1 MSINI
6 RVPSPL
12 LWSLTSP
19 PHSLLFPGE
28 PASGFSCSIC
38 HSLISLRSGIL
49 GLARPRAP
57 PWCSSRYGVSTLGYS
72 AVTQRCRRQMLLNQG
87 SKSEKKKK
95 KSEPIMLC
103 TSIFIFK
110 LIPSGFF
117 SDSDILNCD
126 PNKYLSWQQ
135 HINQLMTSLVTYKL
149 QGSEVKN

>member
-19 PHSLLFPGE
+19 PHSLLSPGK
-28 PASGFSCSIC
+28 PTLGFSCSTY
-38 HSLISLRSGIL
+38 HSLISLRGGIL
-49 GLARPRAP
+49 GLAPSVP
-57 PWCSSRYGVSTLGYS
+57 IQVLCLHFGLFCSYSVLQKTDAAKSRQQV
-72 AVTQRCRRQMLLNQG
+72 R
-87 SKSEKKKK
+87 KKK

-117 SDSDILNCD
+117 SDSDSLNCN

-135 HINQLMTSLVTYKL
+135 HINQLMTALVTYKL
-149 QGSEVKN
+149 QGSEVKNQLQLRS